1 MTRVDVLRSQ
11 ASVLWRLA
19 ESFDIPLIR
28 YDLRTL
34 GARCEEMAED
44 LLREEAQPQE
54 SQNALP

>member
-28 YDLRTL
+28 YDL
-34 GARCEEMAED
+34 
-44 LLREEAQPQE
+44 LREEAQPQE